1 MRDVGVGGVLQ
12 HCGIEMP
19 EVAINELA
27 DTAHLHF
34 TNFSQ
39 AVLVDL
45 MQNFWHDSQALIAFF
60 CRNFS
65 RYRGE
70 DLRCQNV
77 WHHTKQ
83 KNCGGEHGDCGLLEN
98 LISDQ

>member
-1 MRDVGVGGVLQ
+1 MRDVSVCSVFQ

-19 EVAINELA
+19 EVAFNELA
-27 DTAHLHF
+27 DAAHLHF

-45 MQNFWHDSQALIAFF
+45 MQNFWRDSQALIAFF

-70 DLRCQNV
+70 DLCCQDV

-83 KNCGGEHGDCGLLEN
+83 KNCRGEQGDCGLLEN
-98 LISDQ
+98 L